1 MSKVWQ
7 PTFLEGSLQGVQG
20 TGKKDQWI
28 CKTCGFKHL
37 TKDTLQE
44 AIAKLEPKKET

>member
-20 TGKKDQWI
+20 TGKKESVDMQNMRVQAPDERHAAGSDS
-28 CKTCGFKHL
+28 KTG
-37 TKDTLQE
+37 T
-44 AIAKLEPKKET
+44 